1 MTNGFIHRENQCF
14 VLVVSNW
21 SQRSQTVVKE
31 NIICMYDYD
40 YELYTMIIELSPF
53 KLFHKLDNDQ
63 EFQL

>member
-1 MTNGFIHRENQCF
+1 MLRSRCFELIATVTNGCKGKYN
-14 VLVVSNW
+14 
-21 SQRSQTVVKE
+21 
-31 NIICMYDYD
+31 MYDYD